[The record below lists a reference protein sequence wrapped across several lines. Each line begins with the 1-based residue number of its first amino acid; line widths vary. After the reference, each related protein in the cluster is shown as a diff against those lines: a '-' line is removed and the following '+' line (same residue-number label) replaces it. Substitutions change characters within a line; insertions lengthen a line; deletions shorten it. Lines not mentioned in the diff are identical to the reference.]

1 MNVSRKLAC
10 DRLTRT
16 WHWMYVRLE
25 IHRIQQNEKKA
36 KFEERRSWNT
46 AIRIRELRKSKKKLK
61 KQKEERKM
69 LKDSISTLIL
79 DFQSWGRMVAVPA
92 INLWSLYQ
100 STKHRCA
107 SQAWD
112 DRIDSAGVCVCISIH
127 HAHVLQAKDN
137 HATVNHNLCVTRWLI
152 AELWPQLDQ
161 SHHLATLSQESRPQI
176 PQNINLKL
184 RSWGH
189 ETLDCDPKFYLENT
203 CKLWVLTVSRVLSI
217 RALQVISC
225 VSMRVRIV
233 QCACLC
239 VHVCHSLH
247 MWLHNHVSH
256 PYLSMIWLTDSWIVS
271 QTRSIISPSV
281 KSHRPKMLEHISI
294 ESKGEWVFWPF

>member
-46 AIRIRELRKSKKKLK
+46 AIRIHELRKSKKNLK

-100 STKHRCA
+100 RQPSTAVRHKPGMIGLTVRVYVCA
-107 SQAWD
+107 YLYTMHMYCKPRTITPRWTIIFVSHD
-112 DRIDSAGVCVCISIH
+112 DR
-127 HAHVLQAKDN
+127 LLN
-137 HATVNHNLCVTRWLI
+137 
-152 AELWPQLDQ
+152 
-161 SHHLATLSQESRPQI
+161 
-176 PQNINLKL
+176 
-184 RSWGH
+184 
-189 ETLDCDPKFYLENT
+189 CDP
-203 CKLWVLTVSRVLSI
+203 SSI
-217 RALQVISC
+217 NHIT
-225 VSMRVRIV
+225 
-233 QCACLC
+233 
-239 VHVCHSLH
+239 
-247 MWLHNHVSH
+247 WL
-256 PYLSMIWLTDSWIVS
+256 
-271 QTRSIISPSV
+271 PSV
-281 KSHRPKMLEHISI
+281 RSHGPKYLNT
-294 ESKGEWVFWPF
+294 